1 MKSVKAITKERGK
14 DMTKVTL
21 IVGANSLSSR
31 LNGLV
36 AYAQQVLFEYKIQT
50 QVIQV
55 HMLPAEALMTA
66 DYTDK
71 TIQAVNQQVLNS
83 DGVLVFTPIFQGS
96 YSGILKAYLDV
107 LPPKALQDKVVYGL
121 GLGGSK
127 HHLLALQ
134 YALEPV
140 LKELGT
146 EELLQSTFATQDQVV
161 KDGRDFIIED
171 SVTNRIDEQLYRFT
185 SRIGHEVIK
194 EEARWEKIV

>member
-1 MKSVKAITKERGK
+1 
-14 DMTKVTL
+14 MTKVTL

-50 QVIQV
+50 NVIQA

-83 DGVLVFTPIFQGS
+83 DGVLIFTPIFQGS

-107 LPPKALQDKVVYGL
+107 LPKKALQDKVVYAL

-127 HHLLALQ
+127 HLLLALQ

-161 KDGRDFIIED
+161 KGDQDFMISD

-185 SRIGHEVIK
+185 SRIGHKVIK

>member
-1 MKSVKAITKERGK
+1 
-14 DMTKVTL
+14 
-21 IVGANSLSSR
+21 
-31 LNGLV
+31 
-36 AYAQQVLFEYKIQT
+36 
-50 QVIQV
+50 
-55 HMLPAEALMTA
+55 MLPAEVLMTA

-83 DGVLVFTPIFQGS
+83 DGVLIFTPIFQGS

-107 LPPKALQDKVVYGL
+107 LPKKALQDKVVYAL

-161 KDGRDFIIED
+161 KGDQDFMISD

-185 SRIGHEVIK
+185 SRIGHKVIM

>member
-1 MKSVKAITKERGK
+1 
-14 DMTKVTL
+14 
-21 IVGANSLSSR
+21 
-31 LNGLV
+31 
-36 AYAQQVLFEYKIQT
+36 
-50 QVIQV
+50 
-55 HMLPAEALMTA
+55 MLPAEALMTA
-66 DYTDK
+66 DYTNK

-140 LKELGT
+140 LKEL
-146 EELLQSTFATQDQVV
+146 QKNYSQPCNADQVV

-171 SVTNRIDEQLYRFT
+171 GLTNRIDEQLYRFPA
-185 SRIGHEVIK
+185 K
-194 EEARWEKIV
+194 WP